1 MNNDSG
7 WLFWVILIVGSV
19 VFLYVPQLMA
29 RRRQKKREEDLAVG
43 DRVIT
48 IGGFIGKIVYLD
60 FEKNLARIQLADDLV
75 VEMIPG
81 AIGGKRVEKEEE
93 SVETQ
98 EYSQTQDNEE

>member
-1 MNNDSG
+1 MNNDGG

-29 RRRQKKREEDLAVG
+29 RRRQKKREEELAVG

-48 IGGFIGKIVYLD
+48 VGGFIGEIVYLD
-60 FEKNLARIQLADDLV
+60 FDKNLARIQLADKIV
-75 VEMIPG
+75 VEIIPR

-93 SVETQ
+93 ASSEIQ
-98 EYSQTQDNEE
+98 ESP